1 MNPIELKKH
10 SSNNEF
16 HCYQVIDQAPNL
28 NMYLANADRSYKNL
42 NVWNIWYR
50 NLHSDFIAEMKDYII
65 ATNEFSL
72 EELIIN
78 ELNNKNMHISCAES
92 CTGGL
97 MISRLIGVS
106 GASNVIEE
114 SYVTYSNEAKMRI
127 LDVKKETIEKYS
139 VTSLE
144 VAKEMAEGLKKI
156 TNANV
161 VVSVTGF
168 AGGGS
173 VKQDT
178 DGLCYFCIII
188 NNITIHLEEVKVNGN
203 RNECRYAQS
212 TYILWRVL
220 QLLRKI

>member
-1 MNPIELKKH
+1 MNSIELKKY
-10 SSNNEF
+10 SYNNEF
-16 HCYQVIDQAPNL
+16 YCYQVIENAPNL
-28 NMYLANADRSYKNL
+28 NTYLSFADHSYKDL
-42 NVWNIWYR
+42 NVWNIWFR
-50 NLHSDFIAEMKDYII
+50 NIPTSFLEEMKDYII
-65 ATNEFSL
+65 STNEYSL

-78 ELNNKNMHISCAES
+78 ELKNKNLHLSCAES

-127 LDVKKETIEKYS
+127 LEVKKETIEKYT

-144 VAKEMAEGLKKI
+144 VAKEMCLGLKKI

-168 AGGGS
+168 AGS
-173 VKQDT
+173 NSEKLET
-178 DGLCYFCIII
+178 DGLCYFCIMI
-188 NNITIHLEEVKVNGN
+188 NDNIIHLEDVKVKGN

-220 QLLRKI
+220 QLLKKI